1 MESLFQHC
9 WLSLKKHCLQSF
21 RKTNFATAFTKLI
34 SRLQTKGLARKIS
47 ARPLCW
53 TIHQLLNSVE
63 FHTSI
68 QLLREKILLV
78 SFLLFVYQK
87 CQQKQQQINVSTEQP
102 STPSFQL
109 NHSNSI
115 VQLLYTIQ
123 IKVVYSCRSTQTT
136 DPICF
141 QLFVSFQNSNTI
153 QWVETLLLPTF
164 LCSYFET
171 QELCAHP
178 ATSPRWSALH
188 LLVLKLVELIV
199 WFQFFSYVS
208 WLGRISDAIHRLLT
222 TWHQPTRLACA
233 S

>member
-1 MESLFQHC
+1 MVYSFGRSRRCFEVSVWEVVVGCLWCSVLEYMFRKFSKKQLMKSLFQHC
-9 WLSLKKHCLQSF
+9 WLSLIKHCLQSF

-53 TIHQLLNSVE
+53 TIHQLLKSVE

-78 SFLLFVYQK
+78 SFLIFVYQK
-87 CQQKQQQINVSTEQP
+87 CQQQQQQINVSTEQP

-123 IKVVYSCRSTQTT
+123 I
-136 DPICF
+136 
-141 QLFVSFQNSNTI
+141 
-153 QWVETLLLPTF
+153 
-164 LCSYFET
+164 
-171 QELCAHP
+171 
-178 ATSPRWSALH
+178 
-188 LLVLKLVELIV
+188 
-199 WFQFFSYVS
+199 
-208 WLGRISDAIHRLLT
+208 
-222 TWHQPTRLACA
+222 
-233 S
+233 